1 MFRAEAG
8 PRPDSPMTT
17 PPLQTPSGLEAGRA
31 RRFAR
36 AGAARAEQAERRLAV
51 PEGDAPRRTIRN
63 RDRWFRVAV
72 TLADVAAALM
82 VVGLSTLW
90 TPTSHLGWTALL
102 LPLLVPVVNAANGLY
117 QRDARVLNKSTL
129 DEAPVLFRA
138 ATMTALIAFL
148 IGSGLL
154 EQPLG
159 AKVVG
164 FLWVALAVCV
174 PAWRTTA
181 RAIVRELLPPERC
194 LVLGDDAR
202 GLEIASKLQGTLGL
216 KTDLVGVLPIS
227 ASDVRADRAAG
238 SGHAGGGRAGAGRA
252 PHRGRGGRRLA
263 CGRARD
269 DPGRQGARR
278 QGQRAPARAGGRR
291 LVGELRLRRRVHDP
305 RRPAVRHLHAATACS
320 SARSTSRAR

>member
-36 AGAARAEQAERRLAV
+36 AGAARAEQAERRLSV

-159 AKVVG
+159 AKV
-164 FLWVALAVCV
+164 
-174 PAWRTTA
+174 
-181 RAIVRELLPPERC
+181 
-194 LVLGDDAR
+194 
-202 GLEIASKLQGTLGL
+202 
-216 KTDLVGVLPIS
+216 
-227 ASDVRADRAAG
+227 
-238 SGHAGGGRAGAGRA
+238 
-252 PHRGRGGRRLA
+252 RRLPL
-263 CGRARD
+263 GRARRLRARLED
-269 DPGRQGARR
+269 DGARR
-278 QGQRAPARAGGRR
+278 RPRAAAAGALPRAG
-291 LVGELRLRRRVHDP
+291 RRRPRPGDRVQAAEERSASRP
-305 RRPAVRHLHAATACS
+305 TSWACCPSPRPTSAQTEPPGRTRWRRPCSRWTCTAS
-320 SARSTSRAR
+320 